1 MEITY
6 DKNYIRIVDGVFDP
20 AFCEH
25 VIQEFEL
32 GHRHHKEVE
41 GRLIELDC
49 LNTRYRAPKRQLPTH
64 QIWRGYD
71 WTADTDSIIE
81 TLKPLLDAY
90 RARWDPYNC
99 LPRAYSA
106 EGIRIKCYRP
116 GVHEFK
122 LHIDQGTK
130 ESASRFIAVLMYLND
145 SEAGTEFPLEDMTVE
160 ARQGRIVIFNP
171 SWQYPHRGLMPQI
184 STKYIMSTYLHYI
197 PKDAY
202 K

>member
-1 MEITY
+1 MNVTY
-6 DKNYIRIVDGVFDP
+6 DQNYIRIVDDVFD
-20 AFCEH
+20 AQFCTQL
-25 VIQEFEL
+25 IDEFERS
-32 GHRHHKEVE
+32 HRFHKETE

-49 LNTRYRAPKRQLPTH
+49 YNARHRSPT
-64 QIWRGYD
+64 WRPNSVARPYD
-71 WTADTDSIIE
+71 WTADTDRVMDAI
-81 TLKPLLDAY
+81 KPLLDDY

-99 LPRAYSA
+99 LPTGYSA

-122 LHIDQGTK
+122 MHIDQGTR

-145 SEAGTEFPLEDMTVE
+145 SEAGTEFPLENMTVE
-160 ARQGRIVIFNP
+160 AKQGRIVIFCP
-171 SWQYPHRGLMPQI
+171 SWQYPHRGLMPQE

-197 PKDAY
+197 PADAY